1 MALNL
6 FIFAKW
12 YAMDPKDIKEG
23 IGHRYVGFYGSLVKA
38 LLRLSV
44 RSQVFWYSVDDQSL
58 NIIYQNGCTKQKA
71 SIVSAFHM
79 AISETLRNRS
89 HLAVLLAFPSSLP
102 GVRTRTRYRLVEY
115 FLCLITVKLF
125 SFGRIKTIVDDF
137 DPFVE
142 GLCAFSET
150 EPSTYMV
157 TYTRIM
163 EKFTL
168 KVSSFIVVLS
178 DFWKK
183 YIGQIYRV
191 KDNKIS
197 VASMGSLVRLI
208 PHNGSK
214 SDSSLMV
221 LYSGSALRVKDIDK
235 LVSSIEKLRAEG
247 MNVDL
252 HIAGA
257 KLMDLPSWV
266 NTEYCDWSRFVC
278 TILLRSDVCVIPYSP
293 ARFGFCHSMPAK
305 LFDYMAAGKP
315 IISTDLEEVADIIR
329 SNNCGLVAADWNEFE
344 MHVKR
349 LYENREL
356 ATKLGNNGRVAAEKY
371 YDYEI
376 LAETFLESLIQHFDR
391 K

>member
-1 MALNL
+1 
-6 FIFAKW
+6 
-12 YAMDPKDIKEG
+12 
-23 IGHRYVGFYGSLVKA
+23 
-38 LLRLSV
+38 
-44 RSQVFWYSVDDQSL
+44 VFWYSVDDQSL
-58 NIIYQNGCTKQKA
+58 NIICQNGCTKQKA
-71 SIVSAFHM
+71 SIVSAFHT

-89 HLAVLLAFPSSLP
+89 NLAVLLAFPSSLP
-102 GVRTRTRYRLVEY
+102 GVRARTRYRLAEY
-115 FLCLITVKLF
+115 FLCLITLKLF
-125 SFGRIKTIVDDF
+125 GFGRIKTIVDDF

-157 TYTRIM
+157 TYARIM
-163 EKFTL
+163 EEFTL
-168 KVSSFIVVLS
+168 KTSSFIVVLS

-183 YIGQIYRV
+183 YVGQTYRV
-191 KDNKIS
+191 KDNRIS
-197 VASMGSLVRLI
+197 VASMGSLVRLV

-221 LYSGSALRVKDIDK
+221 LYSGSALRVKGIDK

-252 HIAGA
+252 HIAGP

-266 NTEYCDWSRFVC
+266 KTEYCDWSRFVC
-278 TILLRSDVCVIPYSP
+278 TILLRSDVCVIPYPP